1 MAAATGARG
10 GRNSIGKNIPSRK
23 DIIVTSILG
32 ALAIYP
38 PQTLANPA
46 PFNQSI
52 TPGGE
57 TSITA
62 TDNRT
67 LGAAALLRLP
77 DASPAQTKPD
87 SPGLPG
93 VGQLPGAMP
102 NSFTTVTIW
111 SDPGTKTNFIP
122 SLYVLAGLAITE
134 AAEFQ
139 NTPGGFNNQFH
150 PGIFNLYSS
159 KNSSQIA
166 SFLHIPELATPA
178 GLEDEVSSAF
188 SVPSAAIVGAT
199 ATASAEI
206 SQAGESMETAD
217 EEKLREQL
225 RIAPLPVTLTPSTLG
240 AAASPGSSSGSPT
253 AFGASFGQVFA
264 GASYQER
271 TRFTETSDGAIS
283 GGFGLGDARKYAGLE
298 VAVSVL
304 DLSSR
309 NNDDKAFDRGSFSFK
324 LHRALPN
331 NWAVAVGYENAIVWG
346 FTDAGSSVYGVVSKI
361 IPFKNSPAEPFSSL
375 TVSAG
380 IGNGRFRT
388 EDDFNRDK
396 DTVNF
401 FGSAGLRVVE
411 QASIIADWTGQ
422 DLTLGASIV
431 PFRNLPIVITP
442 AVADI
447 TGSAGDGAR
456 FILGVGYSRSFSF

>member
-1 MAAATGARG
+1 MTGAKGAHG
-10 GRNSIGKNIPSRK
+10 GGNPIGNNIPSRK
-23 DIIVTSILG
+23 YIIATSILG
-32 ALAIYP
+32 ALALSP
-38 PQTLANPA
+38 TPTLANPA
-46 PFNQSI
+46 PLAESI
-52 TPGGE
+52 PPSGE
-57 TSITA
+57 PSITA
-62 TDNRT
+62 NDHRAS
-67 LGAAALLRLP
+67 GAAALRLP
-77 DASPAQTKPD
+77 NTSPAPTEPNWQRFPD
-87 SPGLPG
+87 F
-93 VGQLPGAMP
+93 GQLPGATP
-102 NSFTTVTIW
+102 NVFTTITK
-111 SDPGTKTNFIP
+111 STDPGTKTIFHP
-122 SLYVLAGLAITE
+122 SLFILEGLAITE
-134 AAEFQ
+134 AAESS
-139 NTPGGFNNQFH
+139 NTPGGLKNQYH
-150 PGIFNLYSS
+150 PSIFNLYGRE
-159 KNSSQIA
+159 NSSQIA
-166 SFLHIPELATPA
+166 SSPNIPHLATPA
-178 GLEDEVSSAF
+178 GVEERLSSAF
-188 SVPSAAIVGAT
+188 SVASAAIVGAAET
-199 ATASAEI
+199 SPLEI
-206 SQAGESMETAD
+206 SQTGESMDKAE

-225 RIAPLPVTLTPSTLG
+225 LIAPLPVTLTPSTLG

-253 AFGASFGQVFA
+253 AFGASLGQVFA

-271 TRFTETSDGAIS
+271 TRFTETSDGSIS
-283 GGFGLGDARKYAGLE
+283 AGFGLGDARKYAGLE

-331 NWAVAVGYENAIVWG
+331 NWAVALGYENAIVWG

-380 IGNGRFRT
+380 IGNGRFRS
-388 EDDFNRDK
+388 EDDFNRDEG
-396 DTVNF
+396 TVNF
-401 FGSAGLRVVE
+401 FGSAGLRIIE
-411 QASIIADWTGQ
+411 QASVIADWTGQ